1 MRNLLGPFAITSLLA
16 TTSAAAQPLYHS
28 EAPIAYLVDMASG
41 TVLFEK
47 QATRKIPPASM
58 AKMMTTYVAF
68 EMIAKGRLKPEQKFK
83 VRPDSWKKWN
93 STGSTMFL
101 KPNEAVSVAN
111 LLHGV
116 ITLSGNDA
124 AIVLA
129 EGIAGS
135 EDEFVSRINLK
146 AKELGM
152 NDSHF
157 GTANG
162 WPDGGRTQ
170 TTAKDLALLGAR
182 TIQDF
187 PELYREYYGRAAFR
201 WNGVTQINRN
211 PILGR
216 IKGADGLKTGHTNEA
231 GYCFTGTATQDGRRL
246 IMVVAGLSSMAARS
260 QESLKLL
267 NWGFDA
273 WRAQPLYRAQ
283 AVVATLPVQM
293 GEDGTVNAVAP
304 DNLALTLPSTATPHY
319 KLFIRYAGPI
329 KAPLEKGEKVA
340 ELVAKFYDGRERA
353 MPLVAAASV
362 AEADYLG
369 RAWNGLK
376 SLVGA

>member
-1 MRNLLGPFAITSLLA
+1 MRNLLGLFATTSLLA
-16 TTSAAAQPLYHS
+16 TASTAAQPEYIS
-28 EAPIAYLVDMASG
+28 EAPIAYLVDIASG

-68 EMIAKGRLKPEQKFK
+68 EMIADGRLKPDQKFK
-83 VRPDSWKKWN
+83 VRPESWKKWN
-93 STGSTMFL
+93 NTGSTMFL
-101 KPNEAVSVAN
+101 KPSEAVSIAN
-111 LLHGV
+111 LLHGIV
-116 ITLSGNDA
+116 TLSGNDA

-135 EDEFVSRINLK
+135 EEQFVSRMNVK
-146 AKELGM
+146 AKDLGM

-162 WPDGGRTQ
+162 WPDGGKTQ

-216 IKGADGLKTGHTNEA
+216 IKGADGLKTGHTGEA
-231 GYCFTGTATQDGRRL
+231 GYCFTGTAEQGGRRL
-246 IMVVAGLSSMAARS
+246 IMVVAGLGSMAARS
-260 QESLKLL
+260 QESVKLL
-267 NWGFDA
+267 SWGFAA
-273 WRAQPLYRAQ
+273 WRAQPLYKAQ

-293 GEDGTVNAVAP
+293 GEDGTVNGVAP
-304 DNLALTLPSTATPHY
+304 DNLALTLPSAGTAHY
-319 KLFIRYAGPI
+319 KLLIRYTGPI

-340 ELVAKFYDGRERA
+340 ELVAKFDDGRERV

-362 AEADYLG
+362 AEADYFG
-369 RAWNGLK
+369 RVWNGLK
-376 SLVGA
+376 LLVGI

>member
-16 TTSAAAQPLYHS
+16 TPCAAAQPQYHS
-28 EAPIAYLVDMASG
+28 EAPITYLVDMASG
-41 TVLFEK
+41 TILFEK
-47 QATRKIPPASM
+47 QAARKIPPASM

-68 EMIAKGRLKPEQKFK
+68 EMIAEGRLKPEQKFK
-83 VRPDSWKKWN
+83 VRSESWEKWN
-93 STGSTMFL
+93 NTGSTMFL

-116 ITLSGNDA
+116 VTLSGNDA

-135 EDEFVSRINLK
+135 EDEFVSRMNLK

-170 TTAKDLALLGAR
+170 STAKDLALLGAR
-182 TIQDF
+182 TIKDF

-216 IKGADGLKTGHTNEA
+216 IEGADGLKTGHTGEA
-231 GYCFTGTATQDGRRL
+231 GYCFTGTAAQDQRRL
-246 IMVVAGLSSMAARS
+246 IMVVAGLGSMAARS
-260 QESLKLL
+260 QESVKLL
-267 NWGFDA
+267 NWGFAA
-273 WRAQPLYRAQ
+273 WRAQPLYNAQ

-304 DNLALTLPSTATPHY
+304 DNLVLTLPSAGTAHY
-319 KLFIRYAGPI
+319 KLLIRYTGPI
-329 KAPLEKGEKVA
+329 KAPVSKGEKVA
-340 ELVAKFYDGRERA
+340 DLVAKFDDGRERV
-353 MPLVAAASV
+353 MPLVAAVSV
-362 AEADYLG
+362 AETDYLG

>member
-1 MRNLLGPFAITSLLA
+1 MRIQLGLFATFSFLA
-16 TTSAAAQPLYHS
+16 TTGVVARPEYHS
-28 EAPIAYLVDMASG
+28 EAPIAYLVDMTSG

-47 QATRKIPPASM
+47 QASRKIPPASM
-58 AKMMTTYVAF
+58 AKMMTAYVAF
-68 EMIAKGRLKPEQKFK
+68 HLIARGKLKPEQKFK
-83 VRPDSWKKWN
+83 VRPESWKKWN
-93 STGSTMFL
+93 NTGSTMFL
-101 KPNEAVSVAN
+101 KPNELVSVAN

-116 ITLSGNDA
+116 VTLSGNDA

-135 EDEFVSRINLK
+135 EAEFVSLMNAK
-146 AKELGM
+146 AKDLGM
-152 NDSHF
+152 ADSRF

-187 PELYREYYGRAAFR
+187 PELYREYYGRPAFR
-201 WNGVTQINRN
+201 WNGVSQTNRN

-231 GYCFTGTATQDGRRL
+231 GYCFIGTAEQEGRRL
-246 IMVVAGLSSMAARS
+246 IMVVAGLGSMTARS

-267 NWGFDA
+267 KWGFTE
-273 WRAQPLYRAQ
+273 WRVQPLYEAQ
-283 AVVATLPVQM
+283 AVVARLPVQI
-293 GEDGTVNAVAP
+293 GEEGSVNAVAQ
-304 DNLALTLPSTATPHY
+304 DNLALTLPSAGTAHY
-319 KLFIRYAGPI
+319 KLLIRYTGPL
-329 KAPLEKGEKVA
+329 KAPLIKGEEVA
-340 ELVAKFYDGRERA
+340 ELVAKFNDGSERV
-353 MPLVAAASV
+353 MPLVAAESV
-362 AEADYLG
+362 AEADYFG

-376 SLVGA
+376 SLVGV